1 MTSAVGT
8 RREYDVTHLTHV
20 LRRGLVLGLFTS
32 VIVVLLSFITRYTA
46 PPIET
51 VLGGIVL
58 LAGFVGVTALPGT
71 WTGARTIEGIAGAAG
86 IGLLATVVFMLVD
99 VALLQPLGMWTN
111 RWREIGGGSNWWYHP
126 VWWMAGTLLPW
137 LGALILANRAARG
150 RAATVLG
157 VMLPVLVIA
166 VLCAVIGI
174 LLRFPG
180 ANWNLSTFGIAF
192 LPGLIIAAVLSA
204 VGRARP

>member
-1 MTSAVGT
+1 MTSAVDA

-20 LRRGLVLGLFTS
+20 LRRGLLLGLFTS
-32 VIVVLLSFITRYTA
+32 VIVVLLSFITRFTA

-51 VLGGIVL
+51 VLGALVL
-58 LAGFVGVTALPGT
+58 LVGLLGVTALPGV

-111 RWREIGGGSNWWYHP
+111 RWREVGGGSNWWYHP

-137 LGALILANRAARG
+137 LGALILANRAAHG
-150 RAATVLG
+150 RSASVAG
-157 VMLPVLVIA
+157 VMIPVLVAAAACAVVA
-166 VLCAVIGI
+166 VLVG
-174 LLRFPG
+174 FPG
-180 ANWNLSTFGIAF
+180 ADWNLSTFGIAF
-192 LPGLIIAAVLSA
+192 LPGLIIAAFFSA
-204 VGRARP
+204 MGRVRP